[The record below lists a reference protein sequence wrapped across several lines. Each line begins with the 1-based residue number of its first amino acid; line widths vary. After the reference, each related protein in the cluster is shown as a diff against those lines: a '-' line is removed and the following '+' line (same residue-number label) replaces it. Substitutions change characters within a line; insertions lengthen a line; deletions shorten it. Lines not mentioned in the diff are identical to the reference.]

1 MRDVADDAD
10 RARTDQKAPEEPD
23 RAVVVPLGDL
33 DLGGHRVPLLAVR
46 SYVTVRS
53 PTSTTIL
60 ASTPSAVRY
69 DASVLIS
76 MSPWR
81 SILLICACPTPSL
94 AASSVCVSP
103 TVRRI
108 AARSIM
114 SRYYLKGI
122 CLQGSIF
129 GWPTRRG
136 HARRVRPGSR
146 SGARAGLLRHQV
158 GGGDRAEGG
167 RCRVSAP
174 AALDFGE
181 CGSAQREPCCRS
193 DQGPQGPLGAGA
205 GVRPRRA
212 VGAVRRQGTR

>member
-60 ASTPSAVRY
+60 ASTPSALRY

-94 AASSVCVSP
+94 DASSTCVRP
-103 TVRRI
+103 VALRI
-108 AARSIM
+108 AARSITQ
-114 SRYYLKGI
+114 LI
-122 CLQGSIF
+122 L
-129 GWPTRRG
+129 P
-136 HARRVRPGSR
+136 
-146 SGARAGLLRHQV
+146 LRNTAFKEYA
-158 GGGDRAEGG
+158 DRALASHWFNPSIAHH
-167 RCRVSAP
+167 V
-174 AALDFGE
+174 L
-181 CGSAQREPCCRS
+181 
-193 DQGPQGPLGAGA
+193 
-205 GVRPRRA
+205 
-212 VGAVRRQGTR
+212 T